1 MKKTT
6 KKNTKKKKQVEYKR
20 SVIVTM
26 CVLVLTLGII
36 LGGMV
41 YKYSKGDYVLDFK
54 SSAGDI
60 KNYLNVTN
68 TARKFSNKDYTII
81 LSPYGYD
88 LRKNK
93 DYYLLI
99 DTRDAENITSSY
111 GTYVQ
116 ESNHITLDT
125 GDKLYIAD
133 EGFRFKDTHLSID
146 KENFKYYTYKDDT
159 SRYLL
164 IQNTKKNNN
173 YILYLN
179 TRKNAITVINDS
191 YTESDSYITLNDGT
205 IFTKA
210 SDGSH
215 ITYNSVQMNEG
226 K

>member
-36 LGGMV
+36 LGCMV

-54 SSAGDI
+54 SSAQDI

-68 TARKFSNKDYTII
+68 TVRKFSNKDYTII

-93 DYYLLI
+93 DYYLVI
-99 DTRDAENITSSY
+99 DTRDSENITSTY

-116 ESNHITLDT
+116 ESNHITLDN
-125 GDKLYIAD
+125 GDKLYIGD
-133 EGFRFKDTHLSID
+133 EGLRYKDTYLSID
-146 KENFKYYTYKDDT
+146 KENIKYYTYKDDT

-173 YILYLN
+173 YILYIN
-179 TRKNAITVINDS
+179 TRKNAITVISDS

-215 ITYNSVQMNEG
+215 LTYNSVQMNEG